1 MDRRTYPVD
10 EIGRIAYWPE
20 NATRAGANPPM
31 APALS
36 ALLAVAGERV
46 STCRT
51 IEEESRC
58 EKWHVEKT
66 CK

>member
-1 MDRRTYPVD
+1 M
-10 EIGRIAYWPE
+10 GE

-36 ALLAVAGERV
+36 ALLAVSGERV
-46 STCRT
+46 STSRT
-51 IEEESRC
+51 IEERIGC

-66 CK
+66 AK